1 MTISSIFQYVG
12 ESEKAVRQVF
22 QRAKNSAPCVIFFD
36 EIDAL
41 CPRRSSGSDQSGSN
55 RVVTQMLTEMDGY
68 GSRKGVYIMAAT
80 NRQEIVDPAITRPG
94 RLETTLYV
102 GLPDTSERVLILKA
116 ITRDGSKPKIA
127 SDVIMKDVAELCE
140 GYSGADL
147 KALITKASEL
157 AFSEDIA
164 KPELNLTPQVT
175 KVHFNQALKLIRQS
189 VQGNDKARYERMRK
203 KLSAFQDKN
212 TPSLPQNDIE
222 GLKGESK
229 PEKVVHE
236 NENCRP
242 ASQMLEDVSSNESTI
257 ENDTEMDV
265 EPVSPVPEKND
276 HADESKSP
284 SSSSTKK
291 TFEEKSE
298 AKSEV
303 SKINDKENDAIEYE
317 KTTMRFL
324 FGMKVSIKEG
334 ATNEGTKGKVVN
346 QREMIV
352 TIKTDAGNYLTV
364 RMTDLETFMPSP
376 GDNAKLVIRGEPET
390 LFKVLRIDETEED
403 NVIVKEP
410 NSDRVQSIPLEN
422 LCKVE

>member
-284 SSSSTKK
+284 SSSTKK
-291 TFEEKSE
+291 TFDEKSE

>member
-212 TPSLPQNDIE
+212 TPSLPQNNSE

-284 SSSSTKK
+284 SSSTKK
-291 TFEEKSE
+291 TFDEKSE

-303 SKINDKENDAIEYE
+303 SKSNDKENDDIEYE

>member
-164 KPELNLTPQVT
+164 KPELNLTPHVT
-175 KVHFNQALKLIRQS
+175 KAHFNQALKLIRQS

-212 TPSLPQNDIE
+212 TPSLPQNNSE

-284 SSSSTKK
+284 SSTTKK
-291 TFEEKSE
+291 TFDEKSE

-303 SKINDKENDAIEYE
+303 SKSNDKENDAIEYE

>member
-212 TPSLPQNDIE
+212 TPSLPQNNSE
-222 GLKGESK
+222 GLKVESK

-284 SSSSTKK
+284 SSTKNK
-291 TFEEKSE
+291 FDEKCE

-303 SKINDKENDAIEYE
+303 SKINDKENDAIE
-317 KTTMRFL
+317 F
-324 FGMKVSIKEG
+324 
-334 ATNEGTKGKVVN
+334 
-346 QREMIV
+346 
-352 TIKTDAGNYLTV
+352 
-364 RMTDLETFMPSP
+364 P
-376 GDNAKLVIRGEPET
+376 KLVA
-390 LFKVLRIDETEED
+390 
-403 NVIVKEP
+403 
-410 NSDRVQSIPLEN
+410 
-422 LCKVE
+422 

>member
-212 TPSLPQNDIE
+212 TPSLPQNNSE

-265 EPVSPVPEKND
+265 EPVSPVPEKSD

-284 SSSSTKK
+284 SSSTKK
-291 TFEEKSE
+291 TFDEKSE

-303 SKINDKENDAIEYE
+303 SKSNDKENDDIEYE

>member
-175 KVHFNQALKLIRQS
+175 RVHFNQALKLIRQS

-212 TPSLPQNDIE
+212 TPSLPQNKVED
-222 GLKGESK
+222 LKGETL

-236 NENCRP
+236 NDSCRP

-265 EPVSPVPEKND
+265 EPVSPVPEKSD

-284 SSSSTKK
+284 SSTKNK
-291 TFEEKSE
+291 FDEKCE

>member
-212 TPSLPQNDIE
+212 TPSLPQNNSE
-222 GLKGESK
+222 GLKSESK
-229 PEKVVHE
+229 SEKVVHE

-284 SSSSTKK
+284 SSSTKK
-291 TFEEKSE
+291 TFDEKSE

-376 GDNAKLVIRGEPET
+376 GENAKLVIRGEPET

>member
-212 TPSLPQNDIE
+212 TPSLPQNNSE

-265 EPVSPVPEKND
+265 EPVSPVPEKSD

-284 SSSSTKK
+284 SSSTKK
-291 TFEEKSE
+291 TFDEKSE

>member
-1 MTISSIFQYVG
+1 MTISLIFQYVG

-116 ITRDGSKPKIA
+116 ITRDGSRPKIA
-127 SDVIMKDVAELCE
+127 SDVIIKDVAELCE

-222 GLKGESK
+222 DFKGESK

-236 NENCRP
+236 NDNCRP

-257 ENDTEMDV
+257 ENDTEMDI
-265 EPVSPVPEKND
+265 EPVSPVPEKTD
-276 HADESKSP
+276 HADQSKSSP
-284 SSSSTKK
+284 STEK
-291 TFEEKSE
+291 TSEEKAE
-298 AKSEV
+298 A
-303 SKINDKENDAIEYE
+303 SKNNDKEDDDVEYE
-317 KTTMRFL
+317 KTTIRFL

-334 ATNEGTKGKVVN
+334 AEYEGTKGKVVN
-346 QREMIV
+346 QRVMMV

-376 GDNAKLVIRGEPET
+376 GDNAKLIIRGEPET
-390 LFKVLRIDETEED
+390 LFKVLQIDEAEED

-410 NSDRVQSIPLEN
+410 NSDKAQSIPLEN
-422 LCKVE
+422 LCKVD

>member
-284 SSSSTKK
+284 SSTKK
-291 TFEEKSE
+291 TFDEKSE

>member
-212 TPSLPQNDIE
+212 TPSLPQNNSE

-284 SSSSTKK
+284 SSTKK
-291 TFEEKSE
+291 TFDEKSE

-376 GDNAKLVIRGEPET
+376 GDNAKLVIRGDPET

>member
-212 TPSLPQNDIE
+212 TPSLPQNNSE

-265 EPVSPVPEKND
+265 EPVSPVPEKSD

-284 SSSSTKK
+284 SSSTKK
-291 TFEEKSE
+291 TFDEKSE

-303 SKINDKENDAIEYE
+303 SKSNDKENDDTEYE

>member
-1 MTISSIFQYVG
+1 MTISLIFQYVG

-116 ITRDGSKPKIA
+116 ITRDGSRPKIA
-127 SDVIMKDVAELCE
+127 SDVIIKDVAELCE

-203 KLSAFQDKN
+203 KLSVCQDKD
-212 TPSLPQNDIE
+212 TPSLPQNKVED
-222 GLKGESK
+222 LKSETL
-229 PEKVVHE
+229 PEKVAHG
-236 NENCRP
+236 NDS
-242 ASQMLEDVSSNESTI
+242 SQMLEDVSSNESTI
-257 ENDTEMDV
+257 ENDTEMDI
-265 EPVSPVPEKND
+265 EPVSPVPEKTD
-276 HADESKSP
+276 HADQSKSSP
-284 SSSSTKK
+284 STEK
-291 TFEEKSE
+291 TSEEKAE
-298 AKSEV
+298 A
-303 SKINDKENDAIEYE
+303 SKNNDKEDDDVEYE
-317 KTTMRFL
+317 KTTIRFL

-334 ATNEGTKGKVVN
+334 AEYEGTKGKVVN
-346 QREMIV
+346 QRVMMV

-376 GDNAKLVIRGEPET
+376 GDNAKLIIRGEPET
-390 LFKVLRIDETEED
+390 LFKVLQIDEAEED

-410 NSDRVQSIPLEN
+410 NSDKAQSIPLEN
-422 LCKVE
+422 LCKVD

>member
-212 TPSLPQNDIE
+212 TPSLPQNNSE

-284 SSSSTKK
+284 SSTTKK
-291 TFEEKSE
+291 TFDEKSE

-303 SKINDKENDAIEYE
+303 SKSNDKENDDTEYE